1 MLTLFWNLAHSQ
13 DVPNETIDQAM
24 TAHVKI
30 LDYSCSQDRDTQ
42 KTIWLDRCVDE
53 IRRNS
58 WVLQALKQIRDICCL
73 YPETPA
79 NYNHGANVHS
89 ARSQHVLYRQEVVN
103 RLQQQHA
110 LVVLIT
116 DNLCAYM
123 EQVRAVVRD
132 NTENYDPLTYLPDN
146 RYSHVQQVSF
156 GF

>member
-1 MLTLFWNLAHSQ
+1 MTLFWNLAHSQ

-79 NYNHGANVHS
+79 NYNHGTNVHS
-89 ARSQHVLYRQEVVN
+89 ARAQHVLYRQEVVN
-103 RLQQQHA
+103 RLQQHHA

-132 NTENYDPLTYLPDN
+132 NIENYDPLTYLPDN
-146 RYSHVQQVSF
+146 RYSHVQQVSLLNC
-156 GF
+156 